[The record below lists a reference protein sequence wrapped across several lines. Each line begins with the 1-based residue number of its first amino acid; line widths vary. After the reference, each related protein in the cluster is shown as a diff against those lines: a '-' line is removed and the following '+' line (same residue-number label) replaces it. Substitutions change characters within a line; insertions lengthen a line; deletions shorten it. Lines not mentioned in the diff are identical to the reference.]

1 MFGQC
6 EMLVRTLSFI
16 ELHHVFLPTQV
27 MWTLNILVRE
37 SFWHSS
43 IVSYIKILFI
53 IKSSFGVL
61 FFFSQALALGDKQV
75 KYFSKLFDTLCVPFT
90 EFKKY
95 FFYILL
101 LSAFCVPGCFSGGKD
116 QHSCLP
122 SASKLQHS
130 ALLSLCCWPHLSFFF
145 MESPAAR
152 WAMLI
157 FLQELPEIFCYIL
170 PDKFLSRCLAGS
182 LTPIQ

>member
-16 ELHHVFLPTQV
+16 ELHHIFLPTQV

-75 KYFSKLFDTLCVPFT
+75 KYFSELFDTLCVPYT

-101 LSAFCVPGCFSGGKD
+101 LSAFCGPGCFSGGKD

-130 ALLSLCCWPHLSFFF
+130 ALLSLCCWLHLSFFSWSHQQQG
-145 MESPAAR
+145 EQCSPSCKN
-152 WAMLI
+152 
-157 FLQELPEIFCYIL
+157 FLKFSVTFCQTSSSVGVL
-170 PDKFLSRCLAGS
+170 LGV
-182 LTPIQ
+182 